1 MNIIWASCYTVM
13 KWGLEY
19 LSPMHFLF
27 LRMSVSLV
35 IMIIISIKQFRRM
48 DKYVILRGAAL
59 GAVLAVAHG
68 LGFAGIN
75 KSHAT
80 DAAILYAIE
89 PVGAII
95 IARIMLKE
103 RMDAWRFSALILT
116 LIGFVILSDVSFKNI
131 LSNFTLIG
139 NLLMLVGVLAD
150 GFFSPVAKPVVEKYP
165 ARLVLTAALFFATLF
180 LLPFALISPVKSPS
194 ISWEAVASV
203 LYLSAL
209 CTCVGWTLWLYFL
222 SRFPVNVI
230 AITVFI
236 QPVLG
241 AFIPHFTIGEEVS
254 ARVWFGGGVILLGVL
269 IAVAKRW
276 RSEDE
281 LISEAAIH

>member
-1 MNIIWASCYTVM
+1 M

-27 LRMSVSLV
+27 LRMSLSLV
-35 IMIIISIKQFRRM
+35 VMGLVSIKQFRFL
-48 DKYVILRGAAL
+48 DKYVILRGVAL
-59 GAVLAVAHG
+59 GAILAVAHG

-75 KSHAT
+75 MSHAT

-95 IARIMLKE
+95 IARILLKE
-103 RMDAWRFSALILT
+103 RMDSWRFLALILT
-116 LIGFVILSDVSFKNI
+116 LAGFVILSDVSFKNFF
-131 LSNFTLIG
+131 SNLTLLG
-139 NLLMLVGVLAD
+139 NLLMLAGVLAD

-165 ARLVLTAALFFATLF
+165 ARLVLTIALFFATVF
-180 LLPFALISPVKSPS
+180 LLPFALISPVKAAS

-203 LYLSAL
+203 LYLSVL

-222 SRFPVNVI
+222 SKFPVNVI

-241 AFIPHFTIGEEVS
+241 AFIPYFTIGEEIS
-254 ARVWFGGGVILLGVL
+254 ARIWFGGGVILIGVL
-269 IAVAKRW
+269 VAVAKRW

-281 LISEAAIH
+281 LISEAALH